1 MQAKINHLVK
11 SSIAKLDVIRTII
24 YRFFSRCL
32 LSVRRRE
39 EEEEEEKKKFE
50 IDVGEA

>member
-11 SSIAKLDVIRTII
+11 SSIAKLDVIRTTI

-32 LSVRRRE
+32 LSVERRRG
-39 EEEEEEKKKFE
+39 EEEEKKKYE
-50 IDVGEA
+50 TDVGEA